1 MRGAPI
7 KQSKVCDVIRVSFP
21 AHHLLNDGPI
31 MPCDVGPPCHIIVYI
46 YICQDFS
53 EVGEIP
59 YMF

>member
-1 MRGAPI
+1 MRGTPI
-7 KQSKVCDVIRVSFP
+7 KQSEVCDVIRVSFP

-31 MPCDVGPPCHIIVYI
+31 MTCDVGPPLYI

-59 YMF
+59 CIF

>member
-1 MRGAPI
+1 MRGTPI

-31 MPCDVGPPCHIIVYI
+31 MICDVGPPL

>member
-1 MRGAPI
+1 M
-7 KQSKVCDVIRVSFP
+7 IRVSFP

-31 MPCDVGPPCHIIVYI
+31 MTCDVGPPF